1 MHIFPPCPRD
11 YHLRF
16 GVWTLFTSFAYCKL
30 TTASYFFDVHSLSSV
45 WLFAIHGLQHT
56 RIPCPSLSPQSLF
69 KLMSFEWW
77 CSLTVSSSAA
87 PFSFRFLCFPASGS
101 FPMSWLFASG
111 GRRIGAFSFSISPS
125 SDYSGLIPFRVEW
138 LDWIDLAHGVIQQK
152 VVGVSW
158 SVAVAC
164 DPGSM
169 WQHLLY
175 LEVVVINILVVISIL
190 LFSFPAWNVIRFC
203 S

>member
-16 GVWTLFTSFAYCKL
+16 GVWTLFTSSAYCKL

-87 PFSFRFLCFPASGS
+87 TFCSCPWSFPASES
-101 FPMSWLFASG
+101 FPMSWLFSSDG
-111 GRRIGAFSFSISPS
+111 QNIGASALILLMNIPGWFPLSLT
-125 SDYSGLIPFRVEW
+125 GLM
-138 LDWIDLAHGVIQQK
+138 
-152 VVGVSW
+152 S
-158 SVAVAC
+158 
-164 DPGSM
+164 
-169 WQHLLY
+169 LLY
-175 LEVVVINILVVISIL
+175 KGLSRVFSSIT
-190 LFSFPAWNVIRFC
+190 IQKH
-203 S
+203 

>member
-1 MHIFPPCPRD
+1 MSPWTSLHARFPCRP
-11 YHLRF
+11 
-16 GVWTLFTSFAYCKL
+16 
-30 TTASYFFDVHSLSSV
+30 
-45 WLFAIHGLQHT
+45 
-56 RIPCPSLSPQSLF
+56 LSPRVCSSSRAL
-69 KLMSFEWW
+69 SRW

-152 VVGVSW
+152 VVDVSW